1 MCSDLAV
8 GFGLGGRAGFAQRP
22 LTRLTL
28 AAPQVGA
35 QGFGEAALAIR
46 VFAGH

>member
-1 MCSDLAV
+1 MCSSLAA
-8 GFGLGGRAGFAQRP
+8 GLGLGGRAGFALRP
-22 LTRLTL
+22 LARLAF